1 MFSSTGP
8 GPRRRRRPPCGAL
21 GVCLALCLAVSA
33 IPSAAATAPAP
44 PGTLA
49 AFRTLDPL
57 LDGLVP
63 GTLYRPAGAGP
74 FPAVVL
80 LHGCGG
86 LGASIYAWGRWLQAA
101 GYEALVVNSM
111 APRSVK
117 TVCVVG
123 GHPTDRDQALDA
135 FGALEYLRTL
145 PEIDPHRAAVI
156 GWSHGGGAA
165 LDIASATFVASALP
179 AGGGFQAVIAFY
191 PECTLLP
198 RRGFSAPTL
207 ILIGS
212 EDDWSP
218 PQSCEAGVP
227 PLQAAGAPLEWH
239 LYPTRRMP
247 STRRGAAGCCTSRDE
262 ASRCATTRRPRRT
275 RTRGSPRFWHS
286 TSPPRGLRRTAP

>member
-1 MFSSTGP
+1 VVRSFHP
-8 GPRRRRRPPCGAL
+8 VIRRHRPLSHGAL
-21 GVCLALCLAVSA
+21 GVCIALCLAVSA
-33 IPSAAATAPAP
+33 IPTAAATAPAP

-63 GTLYRPAGAGP
+63 ATLYRPAGVGP
-74 FPAVVL
+74 FPGVVL

-86 LGASIYAWGRWLQAA
+86 LGASIYAWGRWLQGA

-117 TVCVVG
+117 SVCVVG

-165 LDIASATFVASALP
+165 LEIAGAAFVASALP

-191 PECTLLP
+191 PACTLLP

-227 PLQAAGAPLEWH
+227 PLLAAGAPLEWH
-239 LYPTRRMP
+239 LYPNATHAFDTPGSSRVLHISGRSFTLRYDAQAAADAHTRVAAFLAQHLAAPRP
-247 STRRGAAGCCTSRDE
+247 TRAA
-262 ASRCATTRRPRRT
+262 P
-275 RTRGSPRFWHS
+275 
-286 TSPPRGLRRTAP
+286 